1 MDLYMKSLEIQRLY
15 FWAKNRLYA
24 FRELYTIVGIES
36 SSFGDAMRLPAWVNI
51 NEGARQSTP

>member
-1 MDLYMKSLEIQRLY
+1 MKSLEIQSLY
-15 FWAKNRLYA
+15 FWDKNRLYA
-24 FRELYTIVGIES
+24 FRELYTIVRIES

>member
-1 MDLYMKSLEIQRLY
+1 MDLYMKSLEIQSLHI
-15 FWAKNRLYA
+15 WNKNSLYA
-24 FRELYTIVGIES
+24 FRELYTAAGIES